1 MEYTASFKNRFKWT
15 IKDDILYYDTPQL
28 LALIQPPAPIS
39 NRFFRIKKQELEEL
53 SLQMSTWNEDS
64 RYSFKQNIFNF
75 PNFLGII
82 FLSMKCLKKKQSQIK
97 ILQNLRILPRQNS
110 LVIDFF
116 LSIKFWI
123 KRILTTTEYCNLR

>member
-1 MEYTASFKNRFKWT
+1 MEYTASCKNRFKWT

-39 NRFFRIKKQELEEL
+39 SRFFRIKKQELEEL

-97 ILQNLRILPRQNS
+97 ILQNLRILPLQNS
-110 LVIDFF
+110 LEIDFF
-116 LSIKFWI
+116 CVSNFE
-123 KRILTTTEYCNLR
+123 LTEF

>member
-1 MEYTASFKNRFKWT
+1 MEYTASCKNSFKWPV
-15 IKDDILYYDTPQL
+15 KDDILYYDTPQI

-75 PNFLGII
+75 PNFLDII
-82 FLSMKCLKKKQSQIK
+82 FLSMKYLKKKQSQIK

-123 KRILTTTEYCNLR
+123 KRILTTTEYSNLQ

>member
-1 MEYTASFKNRFKWT
+1 MEYTASCKNSFKWPV
-15 IKDDILYYDTPQL
+15 KDDILYYDTPQI